1 MVVAVRGPTI
11 QRSRSTGNRSLR
23 TCLPVPHFAIASRGH
38 LAEEKDTTVVRQT
51 NDTLEDIFCRLQRG
65 ELSRRA
71 FVRRATGLGIGGAAA
86 ALLARAA
93 LAEDAIPIGEAL
105 ANERARLPEA
115 APNAKRV
122 EAPRRH
128 NRLGRN
134 VENSKGNLAQ
144 PGQPQ
149 PANRPDE
156 P

>member
-1 MVVAVRGPTI
+1 
-11 QRSRSTGNRSLR
+11 
-23 TCLPVPHFAIASRGH
+23 
-38 LAEEKDTTVVRQT
+38 VVRQT
-51 NDTLEDIFCRLQRG
+51 TDTLEDIFCRLQRG

-93 LAEDAIPIGEAL
+93 LAEDAIPVGEAL
-105 ANERARLPEA
+105 ANGQARLPEG
-115 APNAKRV
+115 PPESRRI

-128 NRLGRN
+128 NRLGRTI
-134 VENSKGNLAQ
+134 ESPKGDLAQ

-149 PANRPDE
+149 PADRPDK